1 MADIEGGGLALS
13 ASGSERVKTSQRV
26 LNLASDGRFHTALFC
41 STCLVERPP
50 RSKHCPICDRCVHR
64 FDHHCPFVDT
74 CVGRDN
80 IGYFVG
86 FCTWCV
92 IAIGSHLTVAIPHV
106 YSLIRAGKSA
116 DKDGFFVPT
125 LSAAFRLPPPL
136 LIITLL
142 ALVHFIW
149 ILLLLIS
156 QLIQIGMDQ
165 TTYENIR
172 GIRPGNQSG
181 FLKNTCNV
189 LRGRPTDSKSTRDQ
203 AHI

>member
-1 MADIEGGGLALS
+1 MV
-13 ASGSERVKTSQRV
+13 R
-26 LNLASDGRFHTALFC
+26 
-41 STCLVERPP
+41 
-50 RSKHCPICDRCVHR
+50 HR
-64 FDHHCPFVDT
+64 H
-74 CVGRDN
+74 RL
-80 IGYFVG
+80 
-86 FCTWCV
+86 
-92 IAIGSHLTVAIPHV
+92 LTVAIPHV
-106 YSLIRAGKSA
+106 YSLIRAGESA

-181 FLKNTCNV
+181 FLKNMYNV